1 MIITIIG
8 NKTDPNKTAP
18 ADGGRVRVGLYERIL
33 IEEFFDVHFI
43 DLEGWKRK
51 IFLLIKNVKKAVKNS
66 DVILIMGGPRGAR
79 LLIYLC
85 NFFNKNRKTRIVY
98 SILGVGTID
107 KKINNL
113 TPEAS
118 QTFLKG
124 KETYGIKDKRMGK
137 ELSKINLVL
146 AQNNV
151 IANFYKTF
159 YKLDNVNV
167 MENFRYFLD
176 RPSLDK
182 ALITNKD
189 KIYFVYY
196 SRINDQKGIFDI
208 LEAFEKI
215 QENESLKSKWSL
227 EIIGDIQ
234 LNDAELVK
242 FNNSLNKQIKY
253 NGVISNNEAL
263 TILNKFDFLVFPTK
277 YHGEGTPGVIIESF
291 LAGTPVLVSRYS
303 QATEL
308 INDGENGL
316 IFELNNVDSLKEKVE
331 YIMSLPVEEI
341 NNFKKHA
348 YESGEKFT
356 YYYNRKRFLTY
367 ITGKEIE

>member
-1 MIITIIG
+1 MVITIIG
-8 NKTDPNKTAP
+8 NKTNSNNDRI
-18 ADGGRVRVGLYERIL
+18 ADGGRIRVSLYERLL
-33 IEEFFDVHFI
+33 IEEGFDVRFI
-43 DLEGWKRK
+43 DLEGWRSKFFS
-51 IFLLIKNVKKAVKNS
+51 IIKNVKTAVKKS
-66 DVILIMGGPRGAR
+66 DIILIMGGPNGAR
-79 LLIYLC
+79 ILLTLC
-85 NFFNKNRKTRIVY
+85 TFFNRNKKTRIVY
-98 SILGVGTID
+98 SILGVGTIHQ
-107 KKINNL
+107 KIKFL
-113 TPEAS
+113 TPEAAQS
-118 QTFLKG
+118 FLKG
-124 KETYGIKDKRMGK
+124 ENTYNVRDEKMGK
-137 ELSKINLVL
+137 KLSKIDLVL

-159 YKLDNVNV
+159 YKLDNVEV

-176 RPSLDK
+176 RPSFDK
-182 ALITNKD
+182 AIITNKD

-196 SRINDQKGIFDI
+196 SRINDRKGIFDI
-208 LEAFEKI
+208 LEAFKKI
-215 QENESLKSKWSL
+215 QESESLKSKWSL

-234 LNDAELVK
+234 LNDEELVR
-242 FNNSLNKQIKY
+242 FNSSLNEKIKY
-253 NGVISNNEAL
+253 KGIISNNEAL
-263 TILNKFDFLVFPTK
+263 TVLNKYDFLVFPTK

-316 IFELNNVDSLKEKVE
+316 IFELNNVDSLKEKIE
-331 YIMSLPVEEI
+331 YIMSLSLEEI

-356 YYYNRKRFLTY
+356 YHYNRKRFLTY